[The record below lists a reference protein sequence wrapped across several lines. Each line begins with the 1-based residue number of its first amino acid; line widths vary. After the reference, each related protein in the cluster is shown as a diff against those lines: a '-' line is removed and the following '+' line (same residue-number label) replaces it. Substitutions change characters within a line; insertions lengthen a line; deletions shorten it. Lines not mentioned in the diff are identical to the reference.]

1 MIFYAI
7 ELIINL
13 NFKEKSMPTLLETL
27 GHVLSNGNTLNQISR
42 QVGTDNKTTGNALAI
57 DLPVLL
63 GALAKNTSNR
73 GGAQSLLGSLMNDH
87 GSRNLNNLEG
97 LIDNPEA
104 ASASG
109 ILGHVFGGN
118 RSRVESSLGKS
129 TGLDAATIAKLLTVA
144 APIVMGVL
152 GKERKSRN
160 VDSQGLSNMLNLE
173 NMRVQNREPKTRG
186 VLNLLLDTDRDGDVD
201 LGDIARSGLPKL
213 LGGLL
218 SGR

>member
-1 MIFYAI
+1 
-7 ELIINL
+7 
-13 NFKEKSMPTLLETL
+13 MPTLLEAL
-27 GHVLSNGNTLNQISR
+27 GHVLNNGNTLSRISY
-42 QVGTDNKTTGNALAI
+42 QVGVDERTTGNALAAA
-57 DLPVLL
+57 LPVLL
-63 GALAKNTSNR
+63 GALAKNASSR
-73 GGAQSLLGSLMNDH
+73 GGAQSLIGALMNDH
-87 GSRNLNNLEG
+87 RNRNLNNLGE

-109 ILGHVFGGN
+109 ILGHVLGAN

-173 NMRVQNREPKTRG
+173 NMRVQNREPKTGG
-186 VLNLLLDTDRDGDVD
+186 VLNVLLDSDRDGDVD